1 MQLHIFPT
9 RLISEV
15 QKEFAAIFPFL
26 KLEFFSGKA
35 NGQTRSTVFQI
46 ISNNK
51 RISDCQSAT
60 ADGILEFEEEMKVA
74 ELENQLKS
82 RFHLNAQVFRR
93 SGNTWLQTTMT
104 DNWTLQKQ
112 NEHGKEI
119 SQPVPTQWINQILDN
134 EADSD

>member
-1 MQLHIFPT
+1 MQLLIFPT

-35 NGQTRSTVFQI
+35 NRQTRSTIFQI
-46 ISNNK
+46 ISNSK

-74 ELENQLKS
+74 ELENQLKN

-119 SQPVPTQWINQILDN
+119 SQPARTQWINENFKD
-134 EADSD
+134 EVDYD

>member
-1 MQLHIFPT
+1 MQLHLFPT

-15 QKEFAAIFPFL
+15 QKEFAALFPFL
-26 KLEFFSGKA
+26 KLEFFSSKA
-35 NGQTRSTVFQI
+35 KGQIRSTVFQI

-60 ADGILEFEEEMKVA
+60 ADEILEFEEEMKVA

-119 SQPVPTQWINQILDN
+119 SQPLPTQWINQTLDN
-134 EADSD
+134 EIDSD